1 MLNEKEFYEKI
12 KMVKPGNYDMNVNEM
27 RAIVN
32 CSDGLFSVIGSA
44 FKFGFLKGQRQA
56 KAEMKKKA
64 AKMV

>member
-1 MLNEKEFYEKI
+1 MFNEKEFYEKV
-12 KMVKPGNYDMNVNEM
+12 KKVKPGNYDIRVNEM
-27 RAIVN
+27 RAIAN
-32 CSDGLFSVIGSA
+32 CSDGLYSVIGCA